1 MAIAVYTL
9 GLGPGLL
16 IAVLS
21 LPAGRH
27 YPKGRAYSLGGRLR
41 AGLRYHRSRELRRSA
56 AAEERLR

>member
-27 YPKGRAYSLGGRLR
+27 YPKGRAYALGGRLR
-41 AGLRYHRSRELRRSA
+41 AGLRYH
-56 AAEERLR
+56 